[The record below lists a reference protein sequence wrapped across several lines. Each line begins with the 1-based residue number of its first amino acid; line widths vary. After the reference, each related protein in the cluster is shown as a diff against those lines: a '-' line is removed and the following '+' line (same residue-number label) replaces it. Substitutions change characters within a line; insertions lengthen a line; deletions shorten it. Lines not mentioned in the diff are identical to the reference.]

1 MIKKVII
8 SLVFNQ
14 FKTFILVITSN
25 NYTIL
30 LYKITFAKNLIMK
43 FSETG
48 LAKELQK
55 AVANLGFETLTPIQE
70 EAIPY
75 LLDNNNDLIA
85 LAQTGT
91 GKTAAFGLPILN
103 KVEISRK
110 LPQAIILCPTREL
123 CLQIAKDMESY
134 STYIKGLKV
143 TAVYGGTSI
152 VPQMKT
158 LKSGTQIIV
167 GTPGRVIDLINRKA
181 LRLKDIECVILD
193 EADEMLNMGFKD
205 DLDTILAETPKE
217 KQTLL
222 FSATM
227 PKEVMRISKNYML
240 NPKTIEVASRN
251 EGAKNVDHHYYMVN
265 ARDKYKTLRRICDIN
280 PNIYAIV
287 FCRTRRETAD
297 IADKLMQDGYNA
309 DAIHGELSQ
318 AQRDHV
324 MSRFRQ
330 KKLQMLVATDVAA
343 RGIDINDL
351 THVINFNLPDDNE
364 VYVHRSGRTGRAGK
378 KGISIIIAHNRE
390 GRKLREIGK
399 MIKRDLIIQ
408 KVPNGDEIC
417 QIQLMTLIDKVV
429 ATEINQQIN
438 KYLPSI
444 EEKLVHLDKE
454 ELIKHFV
461 STEFNR
467 FLSFYKNAPDLNVS
481 DNKQRDRNEKRDRP
495 NKRNERGE
503 RGERVGHAEQGHTR
517 FFINLGNEKDLEAH
531 NLIGL
536 INEYTKNRSLP
547 IGKIDIMRKFA
558 FFEVPSEF
566 ENEVL
571 SGLVDANWN
580 GNRVNVEISQAPGTK
595 SSARN
600 SDRGNKKSGGNTFS
614 RATKRKPSSSERSFD
629 SKSKKRTSKKDES
642 RSFSSSKSSSSDIS
656 SFKGRF
662 SAAAK
667 RKRRP

>member
-1 MIKKVII
+1 
-8 SLVFNQ
+8 
-14 FKTFILVITSN
+14 
-25 NYTIL
+25 
-30 LYKITFAKNLIMK
+30 MK
-43 FSETG
+43 FSETN
-48 LAKELQK
+48 LDKHLQQ
-55 AVANLGFETLTPIQE
+55 AVANLGFETLTPIQQ
-70 EAIPY
+70 EAIPF
-75 LLDNNNDLIA
+75 LLENDTDLIA

-91 GKTAAFGLPILN
+91 GKTAAFGLPVLN
-103 KVEISRK
+103 KIELSRK

-123 CLQIAKDMESY
+123 CLQISKDMQSY
-134 STYIKGLKV
+134 SSLTKGLKV
-143 TAVYGGTSI
+143 TPVYGGTSI
-152 VPQMKT
+152 VPQIKT
-158 LKSGTQIIV
+158 LKSGTHIIV
-167 GTPGRVIDLINRKA
+167 GTPGRVIDLINRKS
-181 LRLKDIECVILD
+181 LKLKDIQSVILD

-205 DLDTILAETPKE
+205 DLDTILAETPVE

-227 PKEVMRISKNYML
+227 PKEVMRISKNYMS

-265 ARDKYKTLRRICDIN
+265 ARDKYKALRRICDVN
-280 PNIYAIV
+280 PNIYGIV

-351 THVINFNLPDDNE
+351 SHVINYNLPDDNE

-378 KGISIIIAHNRE
+378 KGISIIIAHSRE
-390 GRKLREIGK
+390 GRKLREIEK
-399 MIKRDLIIQ
+399 MIKRELIIQ
-408 KVPNGDEIC
+408 QVPKGDEIC

-444 EEKLVHLDKE
+444 EEKLIHLDKE

-461 STEFNR
+461 SAEFNR

-481 DNKQRDRNEKRDRP
+481 SNNKRD
-495 NKRNERGE
+495 KNERKDRSNI
-503 RGERVGHAEQGHTR
+503 RGERVGHAEKGHTR
-517 FFINLGNEKDLEAH
+517 FFINLGKEKDLQAH

-536 INEYTKNRSLP
+536 INEYTKNRNLP
-547 IGKIDIMRKFA
+547 IGKIDIMRKFS
-558 FFEVPSEF
+558 FFEIPSEF

-571 SGLVDANWN
+571 RGLGNANWN
-580 GNRVNVEISQAPGTK
+580 GNRVNVEVSQAPSK
-595 SSARN
+595 QRSSRGDNKIRKRGKNN
-600 SDRGNKKSGGNTFS
+600 SFS
-614 RATKRKPSSSERSFD
+614 DSNKRKKQNSSKSFV
-629 SKSKKRTSKKDES
+629 SKSKSKI
-642 RSFSSSKSSSSDIS
+642 SKNEERKNNSVGSGNDAERS

-662 SAAAK
+662 NAAAK
-667 RKRRP
+667 RKRRS